1 MKEVKETI
9 RIRTFIIKIANK
21 TGKLQIT
28 CPSQGFGTSNMI
40 FTETGTESHDRDL
53 LNEFFFCLNNFSFY
67 TLILNKKYALAN
79 I

>member
-28 CPSQGFGTSNMI
+28 CPSQGFGASNMI

-53 LNEFFFCLNNFSFY
+53 LNEFFFFVLTIFPF
-67 TLILNKKYALAN
+67 IL
-79 I
+79 